1 MKMRLPRSCSAMTL
15 PEMLVSTA
23 AGGLILAAI
32 LTCGVALQR
41 SLMAVEDYST
51 AGGDQLRVLDYV
63 AMDCRRAISFTISAT
78 PTAITTPQISTGAWV
93 NTGGTSST
101 DVHGV
106 ITITGGTGQF
116 VVDANGPTSLILC
129 LPPYYDSA
137 NSYAPQNPTLTAGAV
152 KYAGATGTNS
162 VVVIYYQSGSNF
174 IRRVVIQDASG
185 TAISDTTTPI
195 ATNVSTFT
203 VTPQDLTSTL
213 SCAITFKPKFTFVP
227 TAGAITGTTVYCNT
241 FLRNAG
247 ARQ

>member
-1 MKMRLPRSCSAMTL
+1 MTMRLQRFCAAMTL
-15 PEMLVSTA
+15 AEMIVSAA
-23 AGGLILAAI
+23 AGSIILAAI

-51 AGGDQLRVLDYV
+51 ADGDQLRVLDYV
-63 AMDCRRAISFTISAT
+63 AMDCRRAMSAT
-78 PTAITTPQISTGAWV
+78 PKGLEGPPAQPAPLIAQGSWV
-93 NTGGTSST
+93 NTSGTSQT
-101 DVHGV
+101 FNGV
-106 ITITGGTGQF
+106 TTITGGAGQW
-116 VVDANGPTSLILC
+116 VASGNGPTTLILC

-137 NSYAPQNPTLTAGAV
+137 NNYVPLNPTLSNGTITYG
-152 KYAGATGTNS
+152 TGN
-162 VVVIYYQSGSNF
+162 VVVVYYQNGSNF

-185 TAISDTTTPI
+185 NTIRDTTTPI

-213 SCAITFKPKFTFVP
+213 SCAITFKPKFTFLP